1 MFDSKGDMKKLIFI
15 LIAIIQAAASLS
27 NLDEGNSCI
36 IQYLKNKK
44 KLHGDFPSPSQPDSS
59 KCRIVMPLILKTFE
73 NALRTRLAEK
83 PDIKVDCVMNHFK
96 NSSMMDYML
105 MREVIPM
112 SRDLENSEVTQ
123 RMRNSTKVLRKIL
136 ISVAKKCEID
146 QNYGGLFD
154 EILGLQNLT
163 MPVLEHNFCFT
174 KYAIENELIEVKHIN
189 LNPRRIPTLNLDC
202 EEMIDKNQIMRERLL
217 LEKLN
222 RRNLSHEHIQCI
234 MDKYRSEKAFA
245 SNVALEVIDI
255 LNISYEEKRSNRE
268 KVAAQLEK
276 FLTSIFSCAKS
287 LVVDDHQH
295 PNVRESVKTLQL

>member
-1 MFDSKGDMKKLIFI
+1 MKKIIFI
-15 LIAIIQAAASLS
+15 LIVIFQTATSLS

-44 KLHGDFPSPSQPDSS
+44 KLSGDFPSPSQPDSS
-59 KCRIVMPLILKTFE
+59 KCRIVMPLILKTFG

-83 PDIKVDCVMNHFK
+83 PEIKVDCVMNHFK

-105 MREVIPM
+105 LREIIPM

-123 RMRNSTKVLRKIL
+123 RMRNSTKVLRKIF
-136 ISVAKKCEID
+136 ISVAKKCDID

-154 EILGLQNLT
+154 EILGLQNLS
-163 MPVLEHNFCFT
+163 MPVLEHNYCFT

-189 LNPRRIPTLNLDC
+189 FNPRRIPTMNLDC
-202 EEMIDKNQIMRERLL
+202 EEMIDKNQITRERNL

-222 RRNLSHEHIQCI
+222 RRNLSYEQIQCI

-255 LNISYEEKRSNRE
+255 LNISYEEKRSNRVR
-268 KVAAQLEK
+268 VAAQLEK
-276 FLTSIFSCAKS
+276 FLTSVFACTKT
-287 LVVDDHQH
+287 LRDNQPH
-295 PNVRESVKTLQL
+295 NVRENVKILQL